1 MTEFKIPLIPLS
13 NRGKRKECL
22 VLLTSLMVIAG
33 VILGCAAGLQPP
45 LEVVPAVDL
54 SRYAGRWYEI
64 ASFPTWF
71 QKGCV
76 GSTAEY
82 SLRPDGGIDVLNQC
96 RKAPDGAVD
105 SAKGKAWVT
114 DPATNAKLKV
124 QFFWPFRG
132 DYWIIDLGRDYDYA
146 VVGHPSR
153 DYLWI
158 LSRTPQMDAGSY
170 ERVLERVRQKG
181 YDVSRLVKTVQ
192 PG

>member
-1 MTEFKIPLIPLS
+1 MPF
-13 NRGKRKECL
+13 RRAF
-22 VLLTSLMVIAG
+22 VIAG
-33 VILGCAAGLQPP
+33 LILGCAAAPQPQLQ
-45 LEVVPAVDL
+45 VVPSVDL
-54 SRYAGRWYEI
+54 SRYVGRWYEI
-64 ASFPTWF
+64 ASIPTWF

-82 SLRPDGGIDVLNQC
+82 SLRPDGDIDVVNQC
-96 RKAPDGAVD
+96 RREPGGALD
-105 SAKGKAWVT
+105 TARGKAWVT

-158 LSRTPQMDAGSY
+158 LSRRPLMDAEMY
-170 ERVLERVRQKG
+170 ARILERLRQKG
-181 YDVSRLVKTVQ
+181 YDVERLLKTRQ

>member
-1 MTEFKIPLIPLS
+1 MLM
-13 NRGKRKECL
+13 KR
-22 VLLTSLMVIAG
+22 LMMIAG
-33 VILGCAAGLQPP
+33 FIMSILGCAGAPHPP
-45 LEVVPAVDL
+45 LEVVPSVDL
-54 SRYAGRWYEI
+54 SRYVGRWYEI

-76 GSTAEY
+76 ESTAEY
-82 SLRPDGGIDVLNQC
+82 RLRPDGDIDVLNQC
-96 RKAPDGAVD
+96 RKGPDGALD
-105 SAKGKAWVT
+105 SASGRAWVA
-114 DPATNAKLKV
+114 DPATNAKLQV

-158 LSRTPQMDAGSY
+158 LSRAPQMDAGRY
-170 ERVLERVRQKG
+170 ERVLERLRQQG
-181 YDVSRLVKTVQ
+181 YDVSRLVRTRP

>member
-1 MTEFKIPLIPLS
+1 MAKNALWMLAIF
-13 NRGKRKECL
+13 
-22 VLLTSLMVIAG
+22 LM
-33 VILGCAAGLQPP
+33 GCASAPQPP

-54 SRYAGRWYEI
+54 SRYVGKWYEI

-71 QKGCV
+71 QKGCID
-76 GSTAEY
+76 STAEY

-96 RKAPDGAVD
+96 RKTPDSGMDLAR
-105 SAKGKAWVT
+105 GKAWVT
-114 DPATNAKLKV
+114 DPVTNAKLKV
-124 QFFWPFRG
+124 QFFWPFSG

-158 LSRTPQMDAGSY
+158 LSRTPQMDN
-170 ERVLERVRQKG
+170 ERYDRILERLRRSG
-181 YDVSRLVKTVQ
+181 YDVSRLVKTRP

>member
-1 MTEFKIPLIPLS
+1 MFLARLI
-13 NRGKRKECL
+13 
-22 VLLTSLMVIAG
+22 MIAG
-33 VILGCAAGLQPP
+33 VILGCAAAPHPP
-45 LEVVPAVDL
+45 LEVVPSVDL
-54 SRYAGRWYEI
+54 NRYVGRWYEI

-96 RKAPDGAVD
+96 RKGPDGVLD
-105 SAKGKAWVT
+105 SAKGQAWVT
-114 DPATNAKLKV
+114 DPATNAKLRV
-124 QFFWPFRG
+124 QFVWPFRG
-132 DYWIIDLGRDYDYA
+132 DYWIIDLGRDYEYA

-158 LSRTPQMDAGSY
+158 LSRTPRMDS
-170 ERVLERVRQKG
+170 ERYDRILERVRQKG
-181 YDVSRLVKTVQ
+181 YDVSRLARTRQ